1 MKYTILL
8 LLCLFSSRAFAGN
21 QTLRVSLVQLLATPE
36 RYNGKTVQV
45 TGYLH
50 LQFED
55 TALYFSK
62 EDAQYGSNA
71 LWVGFA
77 NDVKLETDGN
87 PSRRKRLKLSS
98 FDCRHVLVQGVFDSS
113 VRGHLGSFP
122 GGVTNISRIVE
133 LKRVSFWKR
142 LLLRT
147 APRAV

>member
-1 MKYTILL
+1 MVT
-8 LLCLFSSRAFAGN
+8 AEAE
-21 QTLRVSLVQLLATPE
+21 TLNVSLVQLLATPE
-36 RYNGKTVQV
+36 RYNGKQVLV

-77 NDVKLETDGN
+77 NDVKLETVGN
-87 PSRRKRLKLSS
+87 PSQRKRLKLSS
-98 FDCRHVLVQGVFDSS
+98 FDSRHVMVQGVFDSS
-113 VRGHLGSFP
+113 MKGHLGGFP
-122 GGVTNISRIVE
+122 GGITNISRIVK

-147 APRAV
+147 VPRAV

>member
-147 APRAV
+147 VPRAV